1 MGVLVASTPASS
13 MQPISHP
20 ISQHIVDTV
29 RKSNATWEPVDAWLN
44 PLKKLTAVETIG
56 LAGTIHEKRINPPS
70 TESLKNAFAASIVD
84 FPREYDARV
93 SHAQCKH
100 AIRNQLKCGSCWAF
114 SVAETWSDNA
124 CILGLPGVTNAT
136 VFSTEDIL
144 ACASFG
150 SGKCGGGRINY
161 AFDYVVSDGLVTE
174 KCMPY
179 TSGNGSV
186 DACPAE
192 VGPDKRTC
200 PIAGASWD
208 ATACTGQPN
217 DLFTPELMKQGI
229 MELGAVATGYTV
241 YADFYNYKSGIYKH
255 VTGKMLGGHAIKV
268 VGWGVKNATA
278 TTNATNYWI
287 VANSWG
293 SKWGEDGYFRFDMS
307 DTACHFGMGGS
318 YNCGKTTT
326 STTTELMQ
334 QSKEAGT
341 VRRLQN

>member
-1 MGVLVASTPASS
+1 
-13 MQPISHP
+13 
-20 ISQHIVDTV
+20 
-29 RKSNATWEPVDAWLN
+29 
-44 PLKKLTAVETIG
+44 
-56 LAGTIHEKRINPPS
+56 
-70 TESLKNAFAASIVD
+70 
-84 FPREYDARV
+84 
-93 SHAQCKH
+93 
-100 AIRNQLKCGSCWAF
+100 
-114 SVAETWSDNA
+114 
-124 CILGLPGVTNAT
+124 
-136 VFSTEDIL
+136 
-144 ACASFG
+144 
-150 SGKCGGGRINY
+150 
-161 AFDYVVSDGLVTE
+161 
-174 KCMPY
+174 
-179 TSGNGSV
+179 
-186 DACPAE
+186 
-192 VGPDKRTC
+192 
-200 PIAGASWD
+200 
-208 ATACTGQPN
+208 
-217 DLFTPELMKQGI
+217 